1 MKLRSLSITLASLAL
16 SNIAIADTAGLWVGG
31 GSWDHD
37 PSGTIRWVDVTNVD
51 LESDM
56 GLQDDK
62 ENYLF
67 VQVEHFV
74 PLLPNVRVQ
83 KTALQSTGNNPSAS
97 FNFGGTNFTGN
108 VDSKIVLDQTD
119 FIFYWQLLDNFV
131 SLDLGIN
138 AKAVD
143 GEATVV
149 SGGTTESTTFDGIIP
164 LGYAAVAFS
173 PTDSLEFRGE
183 ISTLSVDDNSVTDTT
198 LKVMYTT
205 DYMLGVEAG
214 YRSLDIE
221 LDDLDAVYADMK
233 FDGPFVGVYLH
244 F

>member
-1 MKLRSLSITLASLAL
+1 MKLRTLSITLACLAL
-16 SNIAIADTAGLWVGG
+16 SSTAVADTAGVWIGG
-31 GSWDHD
+31 GSWDHS
-37 PSGTIRWVDVTNVD
+37 PSGNIRWIDTTNVD

-67 VQVEHFV
+67 VQIEHPI

-83 KTALQSTGNNPSAS
+83 KTALQSTGNNPSAN
-97 FNFGGTNFTGN
+97 FDFGGTTFTGS

-138 AKAVD
+138 AKSVD

-164 LGYAAVAFS
+164 MGYAAVAFS

-183 ISTLSVDDNSVTDTT
+183 ISTLSVGDNSVTDTT

-205 DYMLGVEAG
+205 DYMLGIEAG
-214 YRSLDIE
+214 IRSLDIE
-221 LDDLDAVYADMK
+221 LDDLDGVYADMK